1 MTMVL
6 DDELQKPEGLR
17 PLHKDV

>member
-1 MTMVL
+1 MAMVL
-6 DDELQKPEGLR
+6 VDELQKPKGLR